1 LAAVGLVALALT
13 TVSLVVD
20 LMVALVDP
28 QPYQQLVSK
37 QLLPLAALAVKTA
50 VVVVVLTVRLV
61 SLPASAVVVTAVH

>member
-20 LMVALVDP
+20 LMVALVEP

-61 SLPASAVVVTAVH
+61 SLPALALVVTAVH